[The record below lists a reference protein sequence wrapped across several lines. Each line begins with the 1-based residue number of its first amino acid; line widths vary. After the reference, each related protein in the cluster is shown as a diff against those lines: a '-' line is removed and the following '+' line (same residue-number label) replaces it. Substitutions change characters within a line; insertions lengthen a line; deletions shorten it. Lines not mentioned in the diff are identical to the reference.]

1 MKGVRQEVWCNETV
15 FKKQLK
21 GLGKED
27 SGRTN
32 QQTRMSR
39 GPTAFECHT
48 TCLCRSFYRLSHL
61 DIDHIVIVALVK
73 TLHKNVFQF
82 EVTMN
87 NV

>member
-27 SGRTN
+27 GGRTK

-39 GPTAFECHT
+39 GPAVFECHT
-48 TCLCRSFYRLSHL
+48 TYLHRSFYHLSHL
-61 DIDHIVIVALVK
+61 DIDHIVIVALVT

>member
-1 MKGVRQEVWCNETV
+1 MKAVRQEVWCNETV

-21 GLGKED
+21 GLGKD
-27 SGRTN
+27 GGRTK

-39 GPTAFECHT
+39 GPAAFECHT
-48 TCLCRSFYRLSHL
+48 TCLRRSFYCLAHL
-61 DIDHIVIVALVK
+61 DIDHIVIVAVVT